1 MPRAERHYT
10 IPTAMLSTDISGAM
24 RIDHILAN
32 RGVRVEK
39 AWVMRDGEAD
49 VASISMERRLTF
61 RSLILTTVAALAMM
75 PTGSY

>member
-49 VASISMERRLTF
+49 VASWR
-61 RSLILTTVAALAMM
+61 VARIHKIVTDKIQ
-75 PTGSY
+75 PKRYCPGSP